1 MFLSLKGSV
10 GRNPMINRV
19 GQKLLQ
25 LFGGASAAY
34 SLRNLASN
42 IASVVRVRRGS
53 DNSERDFS
61 AEDVSSG
68 AMTQWVNAQVVPPL
82 DLKALDSDGERTGSV
97 IAAEAAYSLRNLS
110 DSYTGNV
117 VDVRRSSD
125 DAEESFTA
133 AEVADGTLTDWV
145 VGDVADLID
154 DAQYFNG
161 TNAQVTI
168 PDSADFT
175 VSTSIDVSAD
185 VLLTSN
191 AASGIINKGIGTS
204 GSREWSLLITSSNEL
219 QFVVF
224 DESLSTNVSATT
236 SDFPVNEIFT
246 VRGYYDGSDIYIY
259 VNGVEKATAAGVI
272 AIENL
277 SADIQLGNS
286 LAASRHLQGIVSNVS
301 ISVNGN
307 EVAHYKGT
315 GATPWDDTIGSNDG
329 TPSNLVTF
337 TGQGYNGFVSKWYD
351 QSGND
356 NHATQTTAASQP
368 KIVDGGT
375 LVSGGPLFDG
385 SDDFLSGPDLSL
397 GTGSR
402 SIFLVTQPI
411 SIDTNSILNLR
422 NSSTT
427 GSAYALTSEVAT
439 RCLGRTWVSSTPAS
453 TSSKNLMS
461 NVYTSGNL
469 HTGNSMYLDG
479 EAVTRTS
486 GTDGVLTDASGALFL
501 GATSATSGEYE
512 GTIQEIIIYKSDQS
526 DNRTAFESNI
536 GDYYGINLPSGV
548 DTENNEVDGFVETWY
563 DQSGN
568 GNDATQQVSG
578 SQPKIVDAG
587 ILVSGGLLFDGSDD
601 FFDAPV
607 PLDGATVH
615 TSIVVATPT
624 QASRILSIKEDGRAD
639 ENWRM
644 FVSGSNDASYGL
656 DNGAAFASSRAIT
669 LGNPSLLIG
678 TYDANT
684 LKMFVNGETPT
695 TTASVSGF
703 TLNTT
708 GDLEIG
714 RNANSGGNDY
724 GGKIEEIIIYN
735 TDQSANR
742 PAIEANINNQ
752 YDIY

>member
-125 DAEESFTA
+125 DAEDSFTA
-133 AEVADGTLTDWV
+133 AEVADGTLADWV

-161 TNAQVTI
+161 TNAQVII

-175 VSTSIDVSAD
+175 FSTSIDVSAD

-204 GSREWSLLITSSNEL
+204 GSREWSLLITSSNQL

-224 DESLSTNVSATT
+224 DESLSTSVNVTT

-246 VRGYYDGSDIYIY
+246 VRGYYDGSAIYLY
-259 VNGVEKATAAGVI
+259 VNGVEKAITEGVI

-368 KIVDGGT
+368 KIVDAGV
-375 LVSGGPLFDG
+375 LVSRGLDFDG
-385 SDDFLSGPDLSL
+385 VDDHLDLPSQTLSNEFQVLSVLSVNGTSDEK
-397 GTGSR
+397 
-402 SIFLVTQPI
+402 
-411 SIDTNSILNLR
+411 
-422 NSSTT
+422 
-427 GSAYALTSEVAT
+427 ALLA
-439 RCLGRTWVSSTPAS
+439 
-453 TSSKNLMS
+453 S
-461 NVYTSGNL
+461 NVSGNFVRFNA
-469 HTGNSMYLDG
+469 GNTTVNYQFS
-479 EAVTRTS
+479 A
-486 GTDGVLTDASGALFL
+486 
-501 GATSATSGEYE
+501 GATDTVSLNNPNPLTQNQEYLIGFMRNEADSVSASINGITQTDQEADSNTFTYHTIGIRQNVLDPFN
-512 GTIQEIIIYKSDQS
+512 GTIQEIIIYNSDQS
-526 DNRTAFESNI
+526 DNRTAIESNI

-587 ILVSGGLLFDGSDD
+587 SLVSLNGATGIDFTFSSSFFTLDSTLSLGVTFSLFSSLKPTNSNARIMSGTSSAPRIDFENASPDVVELVSNNFVEDKKLDLSSSNIIGRQTLFSLTNNNTAVNVFDG
-601 FFDAPV
+601 
-607 PLDGATVH
+607 GT
-615 TSIVVATPT
+615 
-624 QASRILSIKEDGRAD
+624 
-639 ENWRM
+639 
-644 FVSGSNDASYGL
+644 
-656 DNGAAFASSRAIT
+656 ASSE
-669 LGNPSLLIG
+669 NPVLLAGTFSFRRIG
-678 TYDANT
+678 
-684 LKMFVNGETPT
+684 
-695 TTASVSGF
+695 
-703 TLNTT
+703 
-708 GDLEIG
+708 
-714 RNANSGGNDY
+714 GGARQT
-724 GGKIEEIIIYN
+724 IQEIIIYD

-742 PAIEANINNQ
+742 TAIEANINNQ